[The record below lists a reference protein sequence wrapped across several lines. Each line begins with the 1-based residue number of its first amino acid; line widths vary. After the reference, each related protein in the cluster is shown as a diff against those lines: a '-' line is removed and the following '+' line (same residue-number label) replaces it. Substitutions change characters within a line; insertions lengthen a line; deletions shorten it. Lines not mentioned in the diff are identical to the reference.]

1 MVFGFFNSKSS
12 ASSSTSTTSN
22 TENNSEQLSI
32 TDGIAASTQGDGDL
46 SINDVTVAQ
55 SIVNASK
62 SFAGDILGLSEELL
76 SSSAKQSSII
86 QDNAAKQSSI
96 IQDNALAGA
105 KLQNTSKAAINF
117 DAISSALIPI
127 ALIGAAFLLLKGK

>member
-32 TDGIAASTQGDGDL
+32 TDGIAANTQGDGD
-46 SINDVTVAQ
+46 IRVNDATVAQ
-55 SIVNASK
+55 SIVDASK
-62 SFAGDILGLSEELL
+62 DFASDVLGLSGELL
-76 SSSAKQSSII
+76 ASSNKQST
-86 QDNAAKQSSI
+86 I

-105 KLQNTSKAAINF
+105 KLQSTSKAAINF

-127 ALIGAAFLLLKGK
+127 AVIGAAFLLLKGK